1 LEQGTIFNGKMLSH
15 SKTTEEISSG
25 TQRMLQILKNSR
37 HLKSNS
43 FIFLIRTVKL
53 RLTLSG
59 SHMSST
65 ENKQIAHEFINEI
78 FNKGNLENVDR
89 FVTPDFI
96 YHSAAEDLNG
106 MEKFKEWVSS
116 DRSIFPDIR
125 FTILDS
131 IAEYG
136 KVATA
141 WIVKATHQREF
152 RGIPATHRK
161 FETVGVH
168 IFHFEGNKIKEAWIV
183 VDGLSAALQLGVVKT
198 ETSQT

>member
-1 LEQGTIFNGKMLSH
+1 
-15 SKTTEEISSG
+15 
-25 TQRMLQILKNSR
+25 
-37 HLKSNS
+37 
-43 FIFLIRTVKL
+43 
-53 RLTLSG
+53 
-59 SHMSST
+59 MSLA
-65 ENKQIAHEFINEI
+65 ENKQIARDFIDEI
-78 FNKGNLENVDR
+78 FNKGNLERVSR
-89 FVTPDFI
+89 FVTPGFI

-125 FTILDS
+125 FTIVDS
-131 IAEYG
+131 IAEFG

-141 WIVKATHQREF
+141 WIVEATHQREF

-183 VDGLSAALQLGVVKT
+183 VDGLTAALQLGVVKT
-198 ETSQT
+198 ESSQTG